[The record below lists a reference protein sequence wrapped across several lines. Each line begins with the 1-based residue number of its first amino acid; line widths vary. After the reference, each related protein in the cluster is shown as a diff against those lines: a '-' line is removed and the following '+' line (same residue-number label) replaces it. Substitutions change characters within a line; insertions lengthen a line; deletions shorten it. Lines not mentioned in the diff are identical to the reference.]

1 MTLFFEAGSAW
12 NDSVSQRTFKSGGL
26 EFLFEVRAGYLLGL
40 QARAGIARGFEAPGA
55 TIGYLQ
61 VGRSF

>member
-1 MTLFFEAGSAW
+1 MSVFLETGSAW
-12 NDSVSQRTFKSGGL
+12 NDSAAQRYFNSGGL
-26 EFLFEVRAGYLLGL
+26 ELLSEVRAGYLLGL
-40 QARAGIARGFEAPGA
+40 QFRAGVAKGFEAPGA